1 METSAWLTYFAGLKF
16 EENCPHS
23 NDDWNNTMALKGKT
37 ALITGG
43 GSGIGAACAVALAQ
57 EGCKVG
63 VTGRREERLKDA
75 ASRFDGEP
83 AITYCVCDVGDR
95 DSVANLFT
103 WAENELGQID
113 ILINSAGVNTRKRL
127 FAELSPEDWDKL
139 IRINA
144 TGAFNTMHAVI
155 PQMRERKDGLIIN
168 VASIAGLRCSL
179 LGGVAYNASKFA
191 MRALGLSVNNEFF
204 DEGIRVT
211 TIHPGEV
218 DTPILDDRPVP
229 VTAEHR
235 ARILQAEDVAAAVV
249 MVANLPPRANVSELT
264 IKPTTQPFV

>member
-1 METSAWLTYFAGLKF
+1 
-16 EENCPHS
+16 
-23 NDDWNNTMALKGKT
+23 
-37 ALITGG
+37 
-43 GSGIGAACAVALAQ
+43 
-57 EGCKVG
+57 
-63 VTGRREERLKDA
+63 
-75 ASRFDGEP
+75 
-83 AITYCVCDVGDR
+83 
-95 DSVANLFT
+95 
-103 WAENELGQID
+103 
-113 ILINSAGVNTRKRL
+113 
-127 FAELSPEDWDKL
+127 
-139 IRINA
+139 
-144 TGAFNTMHAVI
+144 
-155 PQMRERKDGLIIN
+155 
-168 VASIAGLRCSL
+168 
-179 LGGVAYNASKFA
+179 